1 MLFER
6 RYKPEESEVLYH
18 YCSPETL
25 LAICSYKTIRFC
37 DLYSMNDFMEMHWG
51 YQLWRQVVEEVR
63 GTVDSQVLRD
73 IDQIVSTARLHHLP
87 LASCFST
94 KGDVLSQWR
103 AYAQDGAGYAI
114 GFSAPK
120 LAGLAVRPLRVSY
133 DLENQKE
140 EIRKTIKSIEI
151 VEQGETATR
160 GEEFFNTCATIA
172 FDLSSFKNPSFSEEC
187 EVRLVH
193 LLNIAKSNDSFK
205 LEDAGGHTADGKVTP
220 QKVGFHMTRSTPV
233 PHLDIDFS
241 RGGTEHPVVE
251 VILGPRNAT
260 AEMAVSVFLETM
272 GFPNVKASKSTASYR

>member
-6 RYKPEESEVLYH
+6 RYKPEEGEVLYH

-51 YQLWRQVVEEVR
+51 YQLWRQIVEEVR
-63 GTVDSQVLRD
+63 GTVDSEVLRD
-73 IDQIVSTARLHHLP
+73 IHEVVSTARRHHLP

-94 KGDVLSQWR
+94 RGDVLSQWR

-120 LAGLAVRPLRVSY
+120 IAGLAVSPLRVSY
-133 DLENQKE
+133 DLESQKE

-151 VEQGETATR
+151 LEQSETEKRSAD
-160 GEEFFNTCATIA
+160 FIHTCATIA
-172 FDLSSFKNPSFSEEC
+172 FDLSSFKNPSFAEEC

-193 LLNIAKSNDSFK
+193 LLNITESNDSFK
-205 LEDAGGHTADGKVTP
+205 LEDAGGHTADGKVAP
-220 QKVGFHMTRSTPV
+220 QKIGFHMTRSTPV
-233 PHLDIDFS
+233 PHLDLDFS
-241 RGGTEHPVVE
+241 NGGKEYPVVE
-251 VILGPRNAT
+251 VILGPKNVAS
-260 AEMAVSVFLETM
+260 EMTVSMFLETS
-272 GFPNVKASKSTASYR
+272 GLPNVKVSRSEASYR